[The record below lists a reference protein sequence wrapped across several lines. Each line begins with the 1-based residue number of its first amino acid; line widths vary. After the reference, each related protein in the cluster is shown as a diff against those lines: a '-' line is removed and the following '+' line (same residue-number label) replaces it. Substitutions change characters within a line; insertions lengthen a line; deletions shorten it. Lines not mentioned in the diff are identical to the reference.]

1 MDKMRLPKLLH
12 AAAPFYAWL
21 SQVPN
26 SPISISII
34 GDKPSCARPLVFISS
49 FIAVAC
55 LAGCST
61 GLVQSSASS
70 PQPSSSDDSSLSSEL
85 AASAANF
92 VDSAG
97 VVTHL
102 SYTDTPYY
110 THFPAVLS
118 ALEALGIHHIRDG
131 YYPWPSSSP
140 IVQAHNQLAAAG
152 IKCDYVVPYNTATT
166 PQSIESFAPEVG
178 DMESLELPNEC
189 DLAGNCGGATGAGG
203 IQNMLSLLPTVR
215 AAASD
220 LNLPLLG
227 PSLTQQSSFAT
238 VGNLSSELS
247 VNNLH
252 IYFGGLNPGN
262 EGWGVGVDAEGNG
275 YGSIPWWLD
284 QAAID
289 APGLPSVITETGYM
303 AYPSTTTPYT
313 LPESVEASYI
323 PRTLLLAYTYGLKKT
338 YFYELLDEVSSPGY
352 GLLHGDLTPKPAFTA
367 LQNLLALLND
377 SGGGSFIPG
386 SLQYSISGAVP
397 ALNYLLLQKH
407 DGSSW
412 LVLWLEESSWDQ
424 NTATS
429 IPVAPANISINLSS
443 LYQATTDY
451 QFDSNGNATPFNQ
464 PMHGNSTSLTVTD
477 KISIVRIVPR

>member
-1 MDKMRLPKLLH
+1 MRLPKLLC
-12 AAAPFYAWL
+12 AAAPFYARL
-21 SQVPN
+21 SRAPN
-26 SPISISII
+26 SLISISKI
-34 GDKPSCARPLVFISS
+34 GDKTSCKHPSVFISS
-49 FIAVAC
+49 FIAIAC
-55 LAGCST
+55 LAGCSS
-61 GLVQSSASS
+61 GIVQSGD
-70 PQPSSSDDSSLSSEL
+70 SSSRHSSSGSLPYQL
-85 AASAANF
+85 AASAAAF

-140 IVQAHNQLAAAG
+140 IVQTHQQLAAAG
-152 IKCDYVVPYNTATT
+152 IKCDYVVPFNTATT

-189 DLAGNCGGATGAGG
+189 DLAGNCGAATGAGG
-203 IQNMLSLLPTVR
+203 LQNMLSILPTVR

-220 LNLPLLG
+220 LNVPLLG
-227 PSLTQQSSFAT
+227 PSLTQQSSFSA
-238 VGNLSSELS
+238 VGNLSSQLS

-252 IYFGGLNPGN
+252 IYFWGLNPGN
-262 EGWGVGVDAEGNG
+262 TGWGIGGDAEGNA
-275 YGSIPWWLD
+275 YGSFAWWLD

-313 LPESVEASYI
+313 LPESIEASYV
-323 PRTLLLAYTYGLKKT
+323 PRTLLLAYTYGVKKT

-367 LQNLLALLND
+367 LQNLLALIND
-377 SGGGSFIPG
+377 SGGESFIPG
-386 SLQYSISGAVP
+386 SLQYSISGAAP
-397 ALNYLLLQKH
+397 AMNHLLLQKH
-407 DGSSW
+407 DGSFW

-424 NTATS
+424 NTATP
-429 IPVAPANISINLSS
+429 IPVSPANISINLSS

-464 PMHGNSTSLTVTD
+464 PMQGNSTSLTVTD

>member
-1 MDKMRLPKLLH
+1 MRLPKLLH
-12 AAAPFYAWL
+12 AAAPFYTRL
-21 SQVPN
+21 SQVPD
-26 SPISISII
+26 SLISSSKT
-34 GDKPSCARPLVFISS
+34 GRKVFPAHALVFFPSL
-49 FIAVAC
+49 IAVAC

-61 GLVQSSASS
+61 GIVRSSASS
-70 PQPSSSDDSSLSSEL
+70 SNPSSPGSSTLPSEL
-85 AASAANF
+85 AASAAAF

-110 THFPAVLS
+110 TQFPGVLS
-118 ALEALGIHHIRDG
+118 ALQALGIHHIRDG

-152 IKCDYVVPYNTATT
+152 IKCDYVIPYNTATT

-189 DLAGNCGGATGAGG
+189 DLAGNCGGATGAAGL
-203 IQNMLSLLPTVR
+203 QNMLSILPTVR
-215 AAASD
+215 AAATD

-227 PSLTQQSSFAT
+227 PSLTQQSSFAA

-247 VNNLH
+247 LNNLH
-252 IYFGGLNPGN
+252 IYFWGLNPGN
-262 EGWGVGVDAEGNG
+262 TGWGIGADAEGNA
-275 YGSIPWWLD
+275 YGSFAWWLD

-303 AYPSTTTPYT
+303 AYPSTTTPST
-313 LPESVEASYI
+313 VPESVEASYI
-323 PRTLLLAYTYGLKKT
+323 PRTLLLAYTWGFKKT

-352 GLLHGDLTPKPAFTA
+352 GLLHSDLTPKPAFTA

-377 SGGGSFIPG
+377 AGGESFIPG
-386 SLQYSISGAVP
+386 SLQYSISGGVP
-397 ALNYLLLQKH
+397 QLNHLLIQKH
-407 DGSSW
+407 DGSFW
-412 LVLWLEESSWDQ
+412 LVLWLEESSW
-424 NTATS
+424 NPTTATP
-429 IPVAPANISINLSS
+429 IAVTPVNIAINLNS

-464 PMHGNSTSLTVTD
+464 PMSGNSTPLTVTD